1 MCSDLKKSFGVDE
14 ILTNVSFI
22 LEDREKAALVGV
34 NGAGKTSIF
43 RMLTGEWQPDG
54 GSITRATGLQIGY
67 LPQTTSYA
75 GQHTMYDELD
85 SVFEPL
91 RQTERLMR
99 ELERDMSTQSGNEL
113 EATMKKYDKLTA
125 EFEKK
130 RGFEIQSRIRG
141 TLKGL
146 GFTESQWQQPM
157 QELSGG
163 QRTRVALGK
172 LLLTEP
178 DLLLLDEPT
187 NHLDIESIIWLE
199 EYLQSYDGGVLIIS
213 HDRYFLDKTTTK
225 TIEIENK
232 KSTVYNGNYSFYT
245 AQKAINRETAQRQ
258 FDDQQK
264 EIKRQ
269 EAAIKTIRSFKTE
282 AALIRA
288 KSREKLLDK
297 MERVDAPE
305 ILPDQIRINLT
316 PKTQTGKDVLSI
328 DALSMAFDDK
338 ELFENVSFELKKG
351 DKTVL
356 VGPNGVGKTTLFKII
371 LGKHE
376 PKSGTIREGANLHIG
391 YYDQVNQN
399 LTLEKTIFDDL
410 ADTYPTLTQTEIRNV
425 LGAFLF
431 SGDDVF
437 KPISMLS
444 GGERGRVSM
453 AKIILGGANLLILDE
468 PTNHLDMFSKNVME
482 QALRNFPGT
491 ILCIS
496 HDRYFINNIAT
507 KILEMNP
514 SCITEYAGNYDDYYA
529 EKQKRA
535 NRVEDFAMSPAESK
549 PQSTAKNEWQRKKE
563 MESLERKRKSRIER
577 LENSIK
583 EVEEKIADRDAR
595 LAQDEVGRNAELAM
609 ELLEEKYELEE
620 RLLELYTEHMEIM
633 SEI

>member
-1 MCSDLKKSFGVDE
+1 MCSNLKKSFGVDE

-22 LEDREKAALVGV
+22 LEEREKAALVGV

-43 RMLTGEWQPDG
+43 RMLTGEWQPND
-54 GSITRATGLQIGY
+54 GSITCAPGLQIGY
-67 LPQTTSYA
+67 LPQTTNYD

-99 ELERDMSTQSGNEL
+99 ELEHDMSTQSGSVL
-113 EATMKKYDKLTA
+113 DATMKKYDKLMA

-146 GFTESQWQQPM
+146 GFTESQWRQPM

-199 EYLQSYDGGVLIIS
+199 EYLRNYDGGVLVIS
-213 HDRYFLDKTTTK
+213 HDRYFLDKITTK

-232 KSTVYNGNYSFYT
+232 KSTVYNGNYSFYI
-245 AQKAINRETAQRQ
+245 AEKSVNREILQRK

-264 EIKRQ
+264 EIRRQ
-269 EAAIKTIRSFKTE
+269 EKSIKTIRSFKTE

-297 MERVDAPE
+297 MERIDAPE
-305 ILPDQIRINLT
+305 ILPEQIRINLT
-316 PKTQTGKDVLSI
+316 PKTQTGKDVLSV
-328 DALSMAFDDK
+328 DELSMAFDDK

-371 LGKHE
+371 LGE
-376 PKSGTIREGANLHIG
+376 RESKSGTIREGVNLHIG

-399 LTLEKTIFDDL
+399 LTLEKTVFDDL

-468 PTNHLDMFSKNVME
+468 PTNHLDMFSKDVME
-482 QALRNFPGT
+482 QALCNFPGT

-496 HDRYFINNIAT
+496 HDRYFINNIAS

-514 SCITEYAGNYDDYYA
+514 NGMAEYVGNYDDYYV

-535 NRVEDFAMSPAESK
+535 DRIADSEILPIESK
-549 PQSTAKNEWQRKKE
+549 PQSTAKNEWQMRKE
-563 MESLERKRKSRIER
+563 AESLERKRKSAISR

-583 EVEEKIADRDAR
+583 EVEDKIADCDTR

-609 ELLEEKYELEE
+609 ELLAEKAEFEEK
-620 RLLELYTEHMEIM
+620 LLELYAEYMEFT
-633 SEI
+633 SKV